1 MYSYYKSI
9 KILKTEKLKY
19 KKIKFPNF
27 HFEKAKIWNFGR
39 PNGKKK
45 LSHFYIKKEKLKI
58 WLISKIL

>member
-39 PNGKKK
+39 PN
-45 LSHFYIKKEKLKI
+45 
-58 WLISKIL
+58 